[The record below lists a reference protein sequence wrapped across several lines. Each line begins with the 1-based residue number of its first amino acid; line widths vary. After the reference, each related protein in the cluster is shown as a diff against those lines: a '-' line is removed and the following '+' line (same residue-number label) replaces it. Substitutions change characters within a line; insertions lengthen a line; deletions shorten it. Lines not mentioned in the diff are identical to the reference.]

1 MFLLFPVVSFLFLYV
16 FLAILPAI
24 YFMIRIYRQD
34 RIEKEPR
41 ELLIR
46 LIIMGVL
53 AGALA
58 GAIESVLIRVLN
70 MTPLTPDGFL
80 YVFIEAIF
88 CVGFVEEGTKYFLT
102 KKTTWNH
109 PAFNYQFDGV
119 VYCVFTS
126 LGFAA
131 IENVGY
137 TFAYGPG
144 VLLSRALL
152 SIPGHMSFAVIMGT
166 YYGRAK
172 VAESYGRFDEAKSF
186 RITGYVLASILHGL
200 YDTCAMLNTN
210 LSMICFILIVICV
223 YLLVYRVTKIQA
235 AGDKPVAGETVD
247 MTFNPFEDVENVDA
261 VEVSSETHKP
271 HPLQDLMD
279 KYD

>member
-1 MFLLFPVVSFLFLYV
+1 MFRKILSAVLLLTVLVSVCTVTASAADCFGKESAVKTYVDSDPV
-16 FLAILPAI
+16 
-24 YFMIRIYRQD
+24 
-34 RIEKEPR
+34 
-41 ELLIR
+41 
-46 LIIMGVL
+46 
-53 AGALA
+53 
-58 GAIESVLIRVLN
+58 
-70 MTPLTPDGFL
+70 TPLESTEL
-80 YVFIEAIF
+80 YGMTYASV
-88 CVGFVEEGTKYFLT
+88 K
-102 KKTTWNH
+102 
-109 PAFNYQFDGV
+109 
-119 VYCVFTS
+119 
-126 LGFAA
+126 
-131 IENVGY
+131 
-137 TFAYGPG
+137 
-144 VLLSRALL
+144 
-152 SIPGHMSFAVIMGT
+152 SFAVIMGT

-172 VAESYGRFDEAKSF
+172 VAESYGHFDEAKSF

-223 YLLVYRVTKIQA
+223 YLLIYRVTRIQA